1 MYSFI
6 GSALCFSKYID
17 LQVCV
22 GVWRNFRYHA
32 FLYMVYLCTA
42 LPIWV
47 KISSQWC
54 IKKCT
59 VHQQC
64 VYCRMTSR
72 PVNSRTTPLR
82 GGVHDMNC
90 SSAAAVQSTHSIRG
104 RETGWVGD
112 WLQCFLQNGFY
123 LWSGV
128 GQGVDDTVLVWQ
140 LGLSGYILCSLP
152 SFPSVSTLRIL
163 GAYGIIMKQLQ
174 SNLLWVRTR
183 TVTCYLIILL
193 LVLSRSL
200 LNWITLVRLVV

>member
-32 FLYMVYLCTA
+32 FLYMVCLCTA

-90 SSAAAVQSTHSIRG
+90 SSADAVQSTHSIRG

-112 WLQCFLQNGFY
+112 WLQCFLQNEV
-123 LWSGV
+123 LS
-128 GQGVDDTVLVWQ
+128 LVWCRSR
-140 LGLSGYILCSLP
+140 GRWYCISVATWTKWVHFVFPPFFPLCIHTENTWCLWHYYEATSKQ
-152 SFPSVSTLRIL
+152 SVVS
-163 GAYGIIMKQLQ
+163 
-174 SNLLWVRTR
+174 
-183 TVTCYLIILL
+183 
-193 LVLSRSL
+193 
-200 LNWITLVRLVV
+200 